1 MNRRRVGVVVL
12 AGLLPWVVVA
22 WPGGWYPIF
31 SAGFLRVETLA
42 FTSLPTYVARVGAF
56 PSHLQAWPIAV
67 LLWAGAV
74 VTAAVDRVDSAVT
87 VGLLALAGPACSRS
101 PSRCPASAASPRFR
115 SERCGSGRP
124 PPSATPTSS
133 LTDDPLFRL
142 RYAFRPR
149 STP

>member
-87 VGLLALAGPACSRS
+87 VGLLALAG
-101 PSRCPASAASPRFR
+101 ASVLSLSLSLSGQRGITAVPLGTLWLWAAAAV
-115 SERCGSGRP
+115 CY
-124 PPSATPTSS
+124 
-133 LTDDPLFRL
+133 TDQFAD
-142 RYAFRPR
+142 
-149 STP
+149 

>member
-74 VTAAVDRVDSAVT
+74 VTAAVDWVDSAVT
-87 VGLLALAGPACSRS
+87 VGLLALAG
-101 PSRCPASAASPRFR
+101 ASVLSLSLSLSGQRGITAVPLGTLWLWAAAAV
-115 SERCGSGRP
+115 CY
-124 PPSATPTSS
+124 
-133 LTDDPLFRL
+133 TDQFAD
-142 RYAFRPR
+142 
-149 STP
+149 